1 MSIWLPRSSATI
13 FARSFTFSSRLSRQ
27 SLRPAPLPLSSRPVH
42 RFQSTKPSPDP
53 ASLPPADPETS
64 SDIKPSP
71 PAPKDLVK
79 PPLLTR
85 VWKKVKHEAAHYWH
99 GSKLLVSEV
108 RISSRL
114 QWKILHGD
122 TLTRRERRQAS
133 YILFNKFPGLA
144 TLKLAETDNSRH
156 TTPCALCSF
165 YYRPLYGVTPPSC
178 PQTFPQ
184 HASIHIRRQI
194 LGSKLTP
201 VPTQLRNLTTFFR
214 KKSNANSFV
223 YAWTWL
229 NFFRRRSA
237 NPV

>member
-1 MSIWLPRSSATI
+1 MSVWLPRSSPTI
-13 FARSFTFSSRLSRQ
+13 FARSFTLSLCFARR
-27 SLRPAPLPLSSRPVH
+27 SLRPFPLPLSSRPVY
-42 RFQSTKPSPDP
+42 RFQSTKPSAGP
-53 ASLPPADPETS
+53 ASSPPADPETS

-71 PAPKDLVK
+71 PAPKDVVK
-79 PPLLTR
+79 LPLSTR

-108 RISSRL
+108 RISGRL

-133 YILFNKFPGLA
+133 YILFSKFPGLV
-144 TLKLAETDNSRH
+144 TLKLAETDNSRPN
-156 TTPCALCSF
+156 TSCALRSF
-165 YYRPLYGVTPPSC
+165 YYRPLYGVPPSSC

-184 HASIHIRRQI
+184 HAPIHIRRQI
-194 LGSKLTP
+194 LGSKLAP
-201 VPTQLRNLTTFFR
+201 VPSQLGNLTTFFR
-214 KKSNANSFV
+214 KKSNANSSV